1 MRWFKP
7 DIRNSLSAFLG
18 SGFRPDAPSALEPL
32 RRAMLAAL
40 GDSGAQA
47 NPQLRRRIAYAG
59 DAQALWYARAEL
71 VAVLSQLHGEA
82 RAVETVQCLTP
93 LFKGLLPR
101 GMLDGRR
108 WKR

>member
-1 MRWFKP
+1 MRWFTP
-7 DIRNSLSAFLG
+7 AIRNSISAFLG
-18 SGFRPDAPSALEPL
+18 PGFQRDPSDALEPL
-32 RRAMLAAL
+32 RRAMLTAL
-40 GDSGAQA
+40 GESGAQA
-47 NPQLRRRIAYAG
+47 SPQLRRRITYLG

-93 LFKGLLPR
+93 LFKGLLPP
-101 GMLDGRR
+101 GLLDGAR